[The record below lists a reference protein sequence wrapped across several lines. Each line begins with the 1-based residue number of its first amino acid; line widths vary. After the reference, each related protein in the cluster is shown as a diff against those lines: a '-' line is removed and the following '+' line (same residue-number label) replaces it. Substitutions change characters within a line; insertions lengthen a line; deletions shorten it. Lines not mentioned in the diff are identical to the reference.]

1 MPLLQYFGW
10 VGSFLIAALFATN
23 WCCSAPTT
31 RTSLPDVPLD
41 RKINIRIH
49 TDHKWPERVILDT
62 TRATPVQDAEAH
74 GETDVGESRAPVLAE
89 RQPFDAVQRWRPPQ
103 GRVFDHPAPPK
114 LRSGNPRQLRKA
126 PLQWLA
132 RRARVSL
139 CPIGFASRQEEA
151 DAFAHESGQFAA
163 QLFRAFPHQS
173 PHYHRQ

>member
-89 RQPFDAVQRWRPPQ
+89 RQPFDAFAKMAPTARPCFRSPCSAQ
-103 GRVFDHPAPPK
+103 AAEREPSPIEKGAAPMARAARKGFTLPN
-114 LRSGNPRQLRKA
+114 RLRK
-126 PLQWLA
+126 PP
-132 RRARVSL
+132 RRS
-139 CPIGFASRQEEA
+139 
-151 DAFAHESGQFAA
+151 
-163 QLFRAFPHQS
+163 
-173 PHYHRQ
+173 